1 MDRVFPFILEV
12 KHLALHVY
20 WAWATFETFL
30 QNSGTMCFDQS
41 SLTFD
46 QSSLTF
52 DRSSLAVLH
61 SKFLQNTQFK
71 LTLKQTLSK
80 PKPRLIVLI
89 MVCQHIQNEVLIYL
103 VPKILE
109 PNNLYASLMV
119 CT

>member
-1 MDRVFPFILEV
+1 MVRVFPFILEV
-12 KHLALHVY
+12 KHLTLHVY

-30 QNSGTMCFDQS
+30 QNSRTTCFDRL

-46 QSSLTF
+46 QSSL
-52 DRSSLAVLH
+52 AILH
-61 SKFLQNTQFK
+61 SKFLQNTRFK

-89 MVCQHIQNEVLIYL
+89 MVCQHIQNEGLIYL
-103 VPKILE
+103 VPKVLE